1 MTPAKLA
8 EGYAEGAEKFS
19 SIHRALSFSFVPLA
33 ALLLALCG

>member
-19 SIHRALSFSFVPLA
+19 SIHRALAFSFA